1 MKQACYAVETKE
13 KAMER
18 MYLLQSYILTTARY
32 DFSVYEKRILYRIV
46 EEMQHLLKGEKLN
59 QDLRC
64 RINKQV
70 FDLYEVEMPLCAFL
84 YDEEDTNHVRAKK
97 ALLSM
102 SKKVF
107 QYEDERVWKAIPL
120 IITPEIRKY
129 ESIIKFRL
137 HEDIYDALMNFSK
150 GFKKYELKTAYEFK
164 SVYAMRFYELFSGQR
179 TPLIFSIRDLKLMF
193 GVEEKY
199 KLTADFIKRVVDVA
213 QKELNQKSPYSYEY
227 KTLKKGR
234 EIVSIKFYPV
244 TIAANVNPEFEAKQ
258 LRRQLSPSWMIERQC
273 LQYLKE
279 HYMFST
285 PELKNN
291 IELFEKANKEIP
303 DFLYFLSEVKPKANR
318 ALNPK
323 GYLINALRKR
333 LKISTKKK

>member
-1 MKQACYAVETKE
+1 MEQESYAIEPRE

-18 MYLLQSYILTTARY
+18 TYLLQSYILTTARY

-46 EEMQHLLKGEKLN
+46 EEMQELLKGEKLN
-59 QDLRC
+59 RDLRC
-64 RINKQV
+64 KINKQI
-70 FDLYEVEMPLCAFL
+70 FDLYDIEMPISAFL
-84 YDEEDTNHVRAKK
+84 YDEEDTHHDRAKK
-97 ALLSM
+97 ALLAM
-102 SKKVF
+102 SRKIF
-107 QYEDERVWKAIPL
+107 QYEDDRVWKAIPL
-120 IITPEIRKY
+120 IITPVIRKY
-129 ESIIKFRL
+129 DSMIKFRL

-213 QKELNQKSPYSYEY
+213 QKELNKKSPYSFEY
-227 KTLKKGR
+227 TPLKKGR

-244 TIAANVNPEFEAKQ
+244 TIAANVDPEFEAKQ
-258 LRRQLSPSWMIERQC
+258 LRRQLSPSWMIDRQS

-285 PELKNN
+285 RLHGK
-291 IELFEKANKEIP
+291 IE
-303 DFLYFLSEVKPKANR
+303 V
-318 ALNPK
+318 
-323 GYLINALRKR
+323 
-333 LKISTKKK
+333 